1 MEDKISKLKFKATYG
16 LVGNDAIGKAED
28 RFFYMSNINMNEDRD
43 RTSSFGKDFGQNY
56 NGITIT
62 RYANELITW
71 EKSRKLNVGVELNL
85 FNSLEIQADYFYEKR
100 TDILMERS
108 HIPSTIGLQAQVA
121 ANLREASGRGV
132 DFSVDYSHSF
142 SKDLWLQGRVNYTYA
157 VSKYLKVEE
166 PDYGAEGTPWRYLK
180 ELSLAQKRGYIAE
193 RLFIDEADV
202 ANSPVQNFGGGQV
215 MAGDIK
221 YKNIDGDGVIT
232 EADMVP
238 IGYPENT
245 PEISYGF
252 GLSGGYKNFDIS
264 LFFQGNARSSFWLN
278 LDHITP
284 FVDTDENREIDSSN
298 ALLKRIADSHW
309 SEANRDIYAFWL
321 RLANYKSANN
331 SQVST

>member
-1 MEDKISKLKFKATYG
+1 
-16 LVGNDAIGKAED
+16 
-28 RFFYMSNINMNEDRD
+28 MNEDRD